1 MKIWILD
8 WKNGMIGGFYDNTLE
23 QCFNTDKE
31 LLAWSIRHV
40 MEMHECESVEI
51 GFIDSHEELNQM
63 RQKRGFDTKS
73 TFVF

>member
-51 GFIDSHEELNQM
+51 A
-63 RQKRGFDTKS
+63 
-73 TFVF
+73 